1 MFPTAQLDRSWAE
14 WPPVRDAEDAYRF
27 IEAMG
32 ACLFHRK
39 RKAAIPALSDV
50 VAPEPRLDGHPMV
63 WKDILHEERRV
74 YYGMALRGDTSF
86 VMPDLLPT
94 FFRLQGMDAESY
106 LDQYERGVISSGEVR
121 LLHVLQIEGPLS
133 TRDLRRAAGLSEKP
147 AFTAASNALRRT
159 LTITQAYSKS
169 RVRAGYEYV
178 WDLFERL
185 YPEVGEAAAV
195 RYPDPAEAITAVAE
209 RCAIWIDSPAEAKT
223 LCGW

>member
-1 MFPTAQLDRSWAE
+1 MFPTAQIDRTWAE
-14 WPPVRDAEDAYRF
+14 WPPVRDAEDAFRF

-39 RKAAIPALSDV
+39 SKVAIPALSDV
-50 VAPEPRLDGHPMV
+50 VAPEPEIDGHPMI
-63 WKDILHEERRV
+63 WKDILHESGRV
-74 YYGMALRGDTSF
+74 YYGMAVRRDTSF
-86 VMPDLLPT
+86 VMPDLLPA
-94 FFRLQGMDAESY
+94 FYRLQGKDAETY
-106 LDQYERGVISSGEVR
+106 LDQYDRGIVSSAEVR
-121 LLHVLQIEGPLS
+121 VLHALEHEGQMS
-133 TRDLRRAAGLSEKP
+133 TRDLRRAAGLSEKS
-147 AFTAASNALRRT
+147 AFTAATNALRRT
-159 LTITQAYSKS
+159 LTITQAYSMS

-195 RYPDPAEAITAVAE
+195 RYPDPAEAITAVAD

>member
-1 MFPTAQLDRSWAE
+1 MFPTAQLDRTWAE
-14 WPPVRDAEDAYRF
+14 WPPVRDAEDALRF

-39 RKAAIPALSDV
+39 SRAAVPALSDV
-50 VAPEPRLDGHPMV
+50 VAPEPRLDGHPMI
-63 WKDILHEERRV
+63 WKDILHEAGRV

-86 VMPDLLPT
+86 VMPDLLPA
-94 FFRLQGMDAESY
+94 FFRLQGMDAETY
-106 LDQYERGVISSGEVR
+106 LEQYDRGIIGSGEVR
-121 LLHVLQIEGPLS
+121 LLHALQNEGPLR
-133 TRDLRRAAGLSEKP
+133 TRDLRRAAGLREKP
-147 AFTAASNALRRT
+147 AFVAASNALRRS

-185 YPEVGEAAAV
+185 YPEVGEAAGV
-195 RYPDPAEAITAVAE
+195 RYPDPAEAITAVAD
-209 RCAIWIDSPAEAKT
+209 RCAIWMNSPAEAKT